1 MIRQQELSARIRES
15 FYSEAPALTL
25 VPPVMVMADPP
36 DPPMSNKDRVI
47 LVGSFLAYLAI
58 IVLIVY
64 GVARAM
70 DMGNFSW

>member
-1 MIRQQELSARIRES
+1 MISKKELSARIRES

-25 VPPVMVMADPP
+25 VSPVIADPP
-36 DPPMSNKDRVI
+36 DPPMNQQSIFVLLGLFVVYI
-47 LVGSFLAYLAI
+47 AV

-64 GVARAM
+64 GIGRAM